1 LTVFLQPSAPA
12 WRMLVV
18 PMRTRTGCLSL
29 VLALFGCSPDSPPEP
44 PPAVHVEIDTP
55 ASAEP
60 KPPQP
65 IDPRFAETL
74 HHAAAKYRQWGRVDE
89 RPNLA
94 PMLCRA
100 PSGIDYGFPSHA
112 RLSGADD
119 AQHGRKL
126 YYLFAGLGEHGMG
139 EHYGRLGTPAAQE
152 IPVGFTIVKQSWT
165 AVPSP
170 RPVANEPVP
179 IDESFRLSSNA
190 PAPINWVVHDGQRLE
205 VGEQAELFVLT
216 KVGPPDMPGTDAGW
230 IYATLSADGTR
241 ITSSGLVE
249 QCMGCH
255 EAATHERLF
264 GLQKTKAFASIKPS
278 RWDTGEDPTLPASLG
293 LEP

>member
-1 LTVFLQPSAPA
+1 
-12 WRMLVV
+12 MLLVL
-18 PMRTRTGCLSL
+18 MRIHGGFISL
-29 VLALFGCSPDSPPEP
+29 VLALLGCSPAQTPPDSPPD
-44 PPAVHVEIDTP
+44 PPAHVEADTP
-55 ASAEP
+55 TSAEP
-60 KPPQP
+60 ES
-65 IDPRFAETL
+65 IDPRFAQTL
-74 HHAAAKYRQWGRVDE
+74 RHAAEKYRQWGRVDE

-139 EHYGRLGTPAAQE
+139 ELYGGLGTPAAQA
-152 IPVGFTIVKQSWT
+152 IPVGLTIVKQSWA

-170 RPVANEPVP
+170 RAVASEPLP
-179 IDESFRLSSNA
+179 IDETFHLSTDV
-190 PAPINWVVHDGQRLE
+190 PEPINWVVHEGQRLE
-205 VGEQAELFVLT
+205 VGEQAELFVMT
-216 KVGPPDMPGTDAGW
+216 KVGAPDMPGTDAGW
-230 IYATLSADGTR
+230 IYATLTADGTR

-249 QCMGCH
+249 QCMSCH
-255 EAATHERLF
+255 EAAPHERLF
-264 GLQKTKAFASIKPS
+264 GLQKTKAFATIKPS
-278 RWDTGEDPTLPASLG
+278 KWDVGDDRTLPPSLG